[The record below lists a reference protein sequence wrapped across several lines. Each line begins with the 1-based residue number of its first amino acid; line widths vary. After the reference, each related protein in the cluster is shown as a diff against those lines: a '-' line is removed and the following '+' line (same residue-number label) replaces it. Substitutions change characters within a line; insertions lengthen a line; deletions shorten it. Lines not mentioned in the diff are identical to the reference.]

1 MGVGGPLGGGGS
13 SAAPVGVEERLAE
26 VAGGGGAAGGG
37 GRSRRLVRAAVGE
50 GAGACAGGGGRRGG
64 RWCVREQGVG
74 GGRDKVDKMGCA
86 IVMVDRVGWAVFMGL
101 SSLFSLFHDH

>member
-1 MGVGGPLGGGGS
+1 MG
-13 SAAPVGVEERLAE
+13 EELLA
-26 VAGGGGAAGGG
+26 AAGARAGLC
-37 GRSRRLVRAAVGE
+37 GRLLARARAVE
-50 GAGACAGGGGRRGG
+50 GAGACAGGGGRRGE

-74 GGRDKVDKMGCA
+74 GGRDKVDKMGWA